1 MKRFIWLT
9 VLLIVTLLFAA
20 PVAAQDVTAEA
31 PPGEV
36 VTMPVEVEPGGVP
49 DALYLIVI
57 VVLAIIPTVDKALTS
72 GAGKEA
78 IVQLGA
84 SAPKW
89 VTDGFFY
96 LAQERIVAGKERAAL
111 TDDKMDDVSIEELER
126 QMIELQRLIDAK
138 RAGTSPPSLTQYK

>member
-1 MKRFIWLT
+1 MKRFI
-9 VLLIVTLLFAA
+9 LLIVVLLFAA
-20 PVAAQDVTAEA
+20 PVAAQEVTAEA
-31 PPGEV
+31 PPGGV
-36 VTMPVEVEPGGVP
+36 VTVPVEVEPGGVP

-57 VVLAIIPTVDKALTS
+57 VVLAVIPTVDKALTS

-111 TDDKMDDVSIEELER
+111 TEDKLDDVSIEELER
-126 QMIELQRLIDAK
+126 QMIELQRMVDAK
-138 RAGTSPPSLTQYK
+138 RAGPSPPSATQYK